1 MMGRAA
7 VSGHRCESAA
17 TLAMKR
23 RADHHHHADDEEADD
38 ANRAGVLGDLFT
50 DVALCMFSKGDPTCG
65 TEARDCFLDGDCLPL
80 MHAMETT
87 PPEPGNGL
95 LEGETCFS
103 RFDRL
108 PLR

>member
-50 DVALCMFSKGDPTCG
+50 DVVGGLGEGD
-65 TEARDCFLDGDCLPL
+65 EEEHAESVDGQPS
-80 MHAMETT
+80 AMSLVSVSS
-87 PPEPGNGL
+87 G
-95 LEGETCFS
+95 
-103 RFDRL
+103 
-108 PLR
+108 